1 MGSDLSDEPGL
12 DPFVHALFE
21 DLQQGVLFQDNLGH
35 ILVANTAA
43 KALLGTA
50 LERLSGFGAD
60 DSVAGLTTADGHP
73 FPAARYPVALALDSG
88 RTFSDVIGVHGI
100 DDDSTLWIRLTA
112 TPHRN
117 ASDGTSFVISVIE
130 DVSLHLQ
137 SETLQRQWI
146 DAFQHTSHGI
156 AVGLPTSNRILTCNP
171 AFAALQGR
179 TVEELM
185 SMPILSMYAP
195 EDHETVRA
203 HIAEADKLGST
214 RYDARMIRKDGSRYP
229 VQMDLVSV
237 RDGAGTLLYRIATQQ
252 DITERKRSET
262 RIDQLYRLYAT
273 LSQINQT
280 IVRTDT
286 QAALFSAVC
295 RLAIEYGKFQL
306 AWIGLHDP
314 DTGLVS
320 IVAESQ
326 PLGCA
331 PITMGV
337 QPHQDGLIDAALSG
351 GRTVHAN
358 DERAEHLRCW
368 GDRDPKIAFR
378 SCAVVPIRRAGTT
391 IGVLTLYAEDASF
404 FTFPEEQQLLDEM
417 GLDIS
422 FALDMLEREAQRQ
435 QAQAALAESAA
446 ALKKSQA
453 VAHVGHWSW
462 EPHVNRLH
470 WSDEMYNIF
479 GIDPRSTEL
488 DLNEVIAQAIHPD
501 DRALVDRANAA
512 VIERQAPAPLEYR
525 VLRPDGTTRTVWAKP
540 DVAETDANGS
550 IVRLTGI
557 VQDVTERVQAQERLQ
572 RQLDRLSALRAID
585 RMISTNFDIRS
596 TLTMLLNQVVANLNV
611 DGAAVLL
618 YDEHL
623 QLLEYAAG
631 RGFRSRAIEH
641 TQLRLG
647 QGCAGRVALERR
659 TLLSVDI
666 DAPVSPFT
674 RFELLANEGFV
685 AYGGAPLVAKGR
697 LVGVLEV
704 FQRSVIYADTDWLTY
719 FETLAGQAAIAID
732 DARLFNEIQRS
743 NTELRLAYDATIEGW
758 SRAMDLRDKETEG
771 HTQRVTQLTVAL
783 AQAAGMSADEIA
795 HVRRG
800 ALLHDIGKL
809 GVPDRILLKE
819 EALTDDEWVVMRR
832 HPQYAYEMLSSIEY
846 LRPALDIPHCHHEKW
861 DGTGY
866 PRGLKGE
873 QIPLAA
879 RIFMIVDVWDALRS
893 DRPYRASWPEP
904 DVFDFIR
911 RGSGTHFDPKAVAL
925 FFQHMRDRQREP

>member
-1 MGSDLSDEPGL
+1 MGSDVSDGSGL
-12 DPFVHALFE
+12 DRFAHALFE
-21 DLQQGVLFQDNLGH
+21 DLRQGVLFQDNSGQ
-35 ILVANTAA
+35 ILAANTAA
-43 KALLGTA
+43 KTLLGTSI
-50 LERLSGFGAD
+50 ERLNRFGAD
-60 DSVAGLTTADGHP
+60 DPVAGLITADGQPLSVSHH
-73 FPAARYPVALALDSG
+73 PVAQALRSG
-88 RTFSDVIGVHGI
+88 QTVSDVIGVHA
-100 DDDSTLWIRLTA
+100 DDSDAIIWIRITA
-112 TPHRN
+112 TPHLD
-117 ASDGTSFVISVIE
+117 AADGAAFVVSVIE
-130 DVSLHLQ
+130 DVTLRHQ
-137 SETLQRQWI
+137 NETMQRQWI
-146 DAFQHTSHGI
+146 DAFQHTTHGI
-156 AVGLPTSNRILTCNP
+156 AVGLPTSNRVLTCNP

-179 TVEELM
+179 TVEEITSL
-185 SMPILSMYAP
+185 PILSMYVA
-195 EDHETVRA
+195 EDHELIIA
-203 HIAEADKLGST
+203 KIAEAERLGST
-214 RYDARMIRKDGSRYP
+214 RYDAHMVRKDGTIYP
-229 VQMDLVSV
+229 VQMDLVCV
-237 RDGAGTLLYRIATQQ
+237 RDAAGRLLYRIATQQ
-252 DITERKRSET
+252 DITERKRAEN
-262 RIDQLYRLYAT
+262 RINQLYRLYAT

-286 QAALFSAVC
+286 QSALFAAVC
-295 RLAIEYGKFQL
+295 RLAIEYGEFQL
-306 AWIGLHDP
+306 AWVGLFDP

-320 IVAESQ
+320 IAAESQ
-326 PLGCA
+326 PMGCA
-331 PITMGV
+331 AIDV
-337 QPHQDGLIDAALSG
+337 RRDPHRDGLLGAALSG

-368 GDRDPKIAFR
+368 GDDHPKIVFHA
-378 SCAVVPIRRAGTT
+378 CAVVPIRRGGST
-391 IGVLTLYAEDASF
+391 IGVLALYAKDASF

-422 FALDMLEREAQRQ
+422 FALDMFERESQRQ
-435 QAQAALAESAA
+435 QAEAALAESAA
-446 ALKKSQA
+446 ALTKSQA

-462 EPHVNRLH
+462 EPGSNRLS
-470 WSDEMYNIF
+470 WSDEMYRIF
-479 GIDPRSTEL
+479 GIDPGTPHL
-488 DLNEVIAQAIHPD
+488 DLNAVIAQAIHPD

-525 VLRPDGTTRTVWAKP
+525 VRRPDGTTRTVWAKP
-540 DVAETDANGS
+540 DEAVIDEDGA

-596 TLTMLLNQVVANLNV
+596 TLTMLLNQVVSNLNV
-611 DGAAVLL
+611 DAAAVLL

-631 RGFRSRAIEH
+631 RGFRGRSIER

-647 QGCAGRVALERR
+647 QGCAGQVALDRR
-659 TLLSVDI
+659 TLLAVNI
-666 DAPVSPFT
+666 DAPASCFT
-674 RFELLANEGFV
+674 RFELLTQEGFE
-685 AYGGAPLVAKGR
+685 AYGGAPLISKGR

-704 FQRSVIYADTDWLTY
+704 FQRSVLDPDADWLAY

-771 HTQRVTQLTVAL
+771 HTQRVTQLTLAL
-783 AQAAGMSADEIA
+783 AQAAGMGAEEIA

-809 GVPDRILLKE
+809 GVPDRILLKSE
-819 EALTDDEWVVMRR
+819 PLTDDEWDIMRR

-846 LRPALDIPHCHHEKW
+846 LRPALDIPYCHHEKW

-911 RGSGTHFDPKAVAL
+911 RGSGTHFDPKTVEL
-925 FFQHMRDRQREP
+925 FFQHMRDRQRAP